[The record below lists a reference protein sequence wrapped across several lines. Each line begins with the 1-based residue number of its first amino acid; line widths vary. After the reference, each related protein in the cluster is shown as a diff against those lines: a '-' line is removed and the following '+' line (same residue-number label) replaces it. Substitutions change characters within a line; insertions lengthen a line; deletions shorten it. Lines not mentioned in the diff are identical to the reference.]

1 MLGVG
6 LVKGLRTTA
15 ANLFGK
21 AITEQY
27 PERKPNLPP
36 RSHGSFTLE
45 AEKCNACGVCSNSC
59 PNNVITVSSERD
71 ENKKRFL
78 TGYQM
83 DLGYCLFCGLC
94 VESCPSDALHVDNNF
109 ELSAYYREDTVQTL
123 FEGALKKQVANE

>member
-1 MLGVG
+1 MFGKG
-6 LVKGLRTTA
+6 LLKGLRVTA
-15 ANLFGK
+15 KNLMGK

-36 RSHGSFTLE
+36 RSHGSFSLE
-45 AEKCNACGVCSNSC
+45 TEKCNACGVCSNTC

-78 TGYQM
+78 TGYRM

-94 VESCPSDALHVDNNF
+94 VEACPTKALRVDSNF
-109 ELSAYYREDTVQTL
+109 ELSAYRREDTILNL
-123 FEGALKKQVANE
+123 FERTQQAVNG

>member
-1 MLGVG
+1 MFGVG
-6 LVKGLRTTA
+6 LLKGLRVTA
-15 ANLFGK
+15 KNLMGK

-36 RSHGSFTLE
+36 RSHGSFCLE
-45 AEKCNACGVCSNSC
+45 PDKCNACGVCSNSC
-59 PNNVITVSSERD
+59 PNNVISVSSERD

-94 VESCPSDALHVDNNF
+94 VEACPSKALHVDSNF
-109 ELSAYYREDTVQTL
+109 ELSVYRRDDTVLTL
-123 FEGALKKQVANE
+123 YTRTQQAVNG